1 MEAIMR
7 DTEACESS
15 AKERVGRNYYLN
27 GRNYYLNG

>member
-1 MEAIMR
+1 MR
-7 DTEACESS
+7 DREARESN